1 MIHTSFCTLTFTI
14 ILKDFILS
22 VDVAGYVQAGAFG
35 EAPGL
40 SRAEVMGSVAAG
52 TSVRSPGKAVDALN
66 C

>member
-1 MIHTSFCTLTFTI
+1 MY
-14 ILKDFILS
+14 
-22 VDVAGYVQAGAFG
+22 VAGYVQADAGAFG

-52 TSVRSPGKAVDALN
+52 TSVRSPGKVVDALN